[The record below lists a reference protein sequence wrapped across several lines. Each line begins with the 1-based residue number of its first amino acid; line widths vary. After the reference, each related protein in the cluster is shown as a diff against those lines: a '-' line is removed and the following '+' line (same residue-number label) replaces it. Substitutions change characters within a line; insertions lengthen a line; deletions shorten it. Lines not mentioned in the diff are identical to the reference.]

1 MSKKRNTTDAYAKA
15 GVDIE
20 AGNLLIKKISPSV
33 KDTHNKNVIKNF
45 GGFAGLYK
53 LPTNYRSPILV
64 ACTDGVGT
72 KVALS
77 KEYKRLKDI
86 GQDLVAMCIND
97 MVTMGA
103 KPLYF
108 LDYFATSRL
117 EIEEAALVIKG
128 IAEACKKTKCALL
141 GGETAEMPGHY
152 KTGQFDLAGF
162 ATGIV
167 ESDKIIDGKSIQRG
181 DSVIA
186 VSSSGPHSNGYSL
199 IRKILKKHT
208 PSKRILNELLAP
220 TVLYPE
226 LLEKIIQRDLVK
238 GLANITGGGLVENI
252 PRAYGSQL
260 KAIIDLNAWKLPR
273 CFQWLQEHGSLTSED
288 MLRTFN
294 CGVGMVLFS
303 SPDNE
308 QRIMKVL
315 EKKGAS
321 VFKIGIMEKRSQN
334 QPAIIF
340 NHQLS

>member
-20 AGNLLIKKISPSV
+20 AGNLLVKKISTSV
-33 KDTHNKNVIKNF
+33 KDTHNKNVVKNF

-53 LPTNYRSPILV
+53 LPKNYRSPILV

-77 KEYKRLKDI
+77 REYNHLKDI

-97 MVTMGA
+97 MVTIGA

-108 LDYFATSRL
+108 LDYFATSKL

-128 IAEACKKTKCALL
+128 IAQACKKTNCALL

-167 ESDKIIDGKSIQRG
+167 ESDKIIDGKSIKKG
-181 DSVIA
+181 DSIIA

-208 PSKRILNELLAP
+208 PSKQILKELLAP
-220 TVLYPE
+220 TILYPE
-226 LLEKIIQRDLVK
+226 LLEKIIEKNLVK
-238 GLANITGGGLVENI
+238 GMANITGGGLVENI
-252 PRAYGSQL
+252 PRAYGPQL
-260 KAIIDLNAWKLPR
+260 KAVIDLNAWNLPK
-273 CFQWLQEHGSLTSED
+273 CFQWLQEHGSLSSKD

-294 CGVGMVLFS
+294 CGIGMVLFV

-308 QRIMKVL
+308 QQIMKVL
-315 EKKGAS
+315 GNKGAR
-321 VFKIGIMEKRSQN
+321 VFKIGAMERRTQN
-334 QPAIIF
+334 HPAIIF
-340 NHQLS
+340 KDQLL

>member
-53 LPTNYRSPILV
+53 LPTNYQSPILV

-77 KEYKRLKDI
+77 KEYKRLEDI

-108 LDYFATSRL
+108 LDYFASSKL

-128 IAEACKKTKCALL
+128 IAQACKKTKCALL

-152 KTGQFDLAGF
+152 KAGQFDLAGF

-226 LLEKIIQRDLVK
+226 LLEKIIHKDLVK

-273 CFQWLQEHGSLTSED
+273 CFQWLQAHGSLTSED

-308 QRIMKVL
+308 QRIIKVL
-315 EKKGAS
+315 ENKGAS
-321 VFKIGIMEKRSQN
+321 VFKIGIMENRSHN
-334 QPAIIF
+334 QPAIVF
-340 NHQLS
+340 NNQLL

>member
-53 LPTNYRSPILV
+53 LPTDYRSPILV

-77 KEYKRLKDI
+77 KEYKGLKDI

-108 LDYFATSRL
+108 LDYFATSKL

-152 KTGQFDLAGF
+152 KAGQFDLAGF

-181 DSVIA
+181 DSIIA

-226 LLEKIIQRDLVK
+226 LLEKIIQKDLVK

-260 KAIIDLNAWKLPR
+260 KAVIDLNAWKLPR
-273 CFQWLQEHGSLTSED
+273 CFQWLREHGSLTSED

-294 CGVGMVLFS
+294 CGIGMVLFS
-303 SPDNE
+303 SPGNE

-340 NHQLS
+340 NNQLS

>member
-1 MSKKRNTTDAYAKA
+1 MSKKRNTTDAYAKS
-15 GVDIE
+15 GVDRE

-53 LPTNYRSPILV
+53 LPKNYRSPILV

-77 KEYKRLKDI
+77 KEFNRLGDI

-108 LDYFATSRL
+108 LDYFATSKL
-117 EIEEAALVIKG
+117 KVEEAALVIKG
-128 IAEACKKTKCALL
+128 IAHACKKTKCALL

-152 KTGQFDLAGF
+152 KAGQFDLAGF
-162 ATGIV
+162 ASGIV
-167 ESDKIIDGKSIQRG
+167 EGDKIIDGKSIQKG

-186 VSSSGPHSNGYSL
+186 VASSGPHSNGYSL
-199 IRKILKKHT
+199 IRKILKKHN

-220 TVLYPE
+220 TILYPA
-226 LLEKIIQRDLVK
+226 LLEQIIQKDLVK

-252 PRAYGSQL
+252 PRAYDASL
-260 KAIIDLNAWKLPR
+260 KAVIDLNAWKLPR
-273 CFQWLQEHGSLTSED
+273 CFQWLQEHGSLTSKE

-294 CGVGMVLFS
+294 CGIGMVLFS
-303 SPDNE
+303 SPDKE
-308 QRIMKVL
+308 QRIMKAL
-315 EKKGAS
+315 ENNGAG
-321 VFKIGIMEKRSQN
+321 VFKIGIMENRSHN
-334 QPAIIF
+334 QPAIVF
-340 NHQLS
+340 NHQLL

>member
-20 AGNLLIKKISPSV
+20 AGNLLIKKIKNSV

-53 LPTNYRSPILV
+53 LPTNFRSPILV

-77 KEYKRLKDI
+77 KEYKRLEDI

-103 KPLYF
+103 NPLYF
-108 LDYFATSRL
+108 LDYFATSKL

-128 IAEACKKTKCALL
+128 IAQACKKTKCALL

-152 KTGQFDLAGF
+152 KAGQFDLAGF

-181 DSVIA
+181 DSIIA
-186 VSSSGPHSNGYSL
+186 ISSSGPHSNGYSL

-226 LLEKIIQRDLVK
+226 LLEKIISKDLVK

-252 PRAYGSQL
+252 PRAYGTQL
-260 KAIIDLNAWKLPR
+260 KAVIDLNAWKLPR
-273 CFQWLQEHGSLTSED
+273 CFQWLQAHGSLTSED

-303 SPDNE
+303 SPNNE
-308 QRIMKVL
+308 QRIIKVL
-315 EKKGAS
+315 ENKGAR
-321 VFKIGIMEKRSQN
+321 VFKIGVMEKRSQD

-340 NHQLS
+340 NHQLL

>member
-1 MSKKRNTTDAYAKA
+1 
-15 GVDIE
+15 
-20 AGNLLIKKISPSV
+20 
-33 KDTHNKNVIKNF
+33 
-45 GGFAGLYK
+45 
-53 LPTNYRSPILV
+53 
-64 ACTDGVGT
+64 
-72 KVALS
+72 
-77 KEYKRLKDI
+77 
-86 GQDLVAMCIND
+86 
-97 MVTMGA
+97 
-103 KPLYF
+103 
-108 LDYFATSRL
+108 
-117 EIEEAALVIKG
+117 
-128 IAEACKKTKCALL
+128 
-141 GGETAEMPGHY
+141 MPGHY
-152 KTGQFDLAGF
+152 KAGQFDLAGF

-167 ESDKIIDGKSIQRG
+167 ESDKIIDGKSIKRG

-226 LLEKIIQRDLVK
+226 LLEKIIHKDLVK

-260 KAIIDLNAWKLPR
+260 KAVIDLNAWKLPR
-273 CFQWLQEHGSLTSED
+273 CFQWLREHGSLTSED

-308 QRIMKVL
+308 QSIMKVL
-315 EKKGAS
+315 KNKGVS

>member
-53 LPTNYRSPILV
+53 LPSNYRSPILV

-108 LDYFATSRL
+108 LDYFATSKL

-128 IAEACKKTKCALL
+128 IAQACKKTKCALL

-152 KTGQFDLAGF
+152 KAGQFDLAGF

-226 LLEKIIQRDLVK
+226 LLEKIIQKDLVK

-252 PRAYGSQL
+252 PRAYGSHL
-260 KAIIDLNAWKLPR
+260 KAVIDLNAWKLPR
-273 CFQWLQEHGSLTSED
+273 CFQWLREHGSLTSED

-294 CGVGMVLFS
+294 CGIGMVLFS
-303 SPDNE
+303 SPGNE

-321 VFKIGIMEKRSQN
+321 VFKIGIMEKRFQN